1 MTSQRH
7 CPRYTYTHLYHYIPH
22 PTTDPKS
29 CMAHLHSV
37 REWLWCRKRRI
48 SGLLVGSLVLTISK
62 LKRWSINYYIDTA
75 ATASR
80 VSSDLQRANGGLGE
94 YYCEH
99 ETRTPVWVCAGD
111 AHTAARLVGLSDV
124 QRAGGEADAAVVARW
139 LDDGVAPNGARG
151 RAFGARGVHG
161 FDLTFAAPKSVSLVR
176 ALRGDDV
183 AQKAIA
189 AAHTAALAEAMEYLA
204 VHAGYSRA
212 HNPVTGDKDLV
223 RLPGLVAVAYQH
235 ETSRCG
241 DPHLHTHVIVPNRQA
256 RADGRMVSLDGTSLY
271 HEARAAG
278 VIYQAT
284 LRRELHH
291 SLGIE
296 WEPVDPSTGMAEIAG
311 ISRDTIRAWSR
322 RSSQL
327 REWAAHNLVSV
338 DGALSAAQLAAAQK
352 ATRPAKPEELGWI
365 QLQQQWR
372 DDARS
377 FEVDRPA
384 FLEARAARRAS
395 ARAPLS
401 KARLAAAAEK
411 IEKAVFTR
419 ADLVEIVGAQ
429 LPVAGEQS
437 PRAAVEAAV
446 DEIGMRLT
454 APRAA
459 HEREGR
465 ERFTLARIL
474 AEEAA
479 VLDLVDTTNDRA
491 MLWVRDEDTAGL
503 SPDQKTAV
511 ENIGGSPWLV
521 QPLSAPAGAGKTT
534 SLRALANAAHHRFGA
549 RVLVLAPTGKAVD
562 VAMRE
567 GAGDDGM
574 TIAKALN
581 SLRGGRLQ
589 LDQHTLVVVDE
600 AGMVGT
606 DDLRQLLTATTQAR
620 AKAVLVG
627 DAHQLAPVKARGG
640 MFAQL
645 CTDLPWTQQLSEVW
659 RMTDPEER
667 QASLTL
673 RDGDPKAIRDVVDW
687 YCKHDRVH
695 CGDGITMAA
704 DALAAYT
711 ADTKLGRD
719 PLLVC
724 DTTEVVDALNLRIHN
739 DRIAPDAA
747 TVTVARGE
755 KVAVG
760 DVIISRRNDPTI
772 DIRPSSREAEQPT
785 SVRNGN
791 RWRVV
796 IIDTDNSRIACE
808 RLDDKARTAFDQ
820 NYFREHVSLGYA
832 ITVHSA
838 QGVTADASFAVLRED
853 TSRNL
858 LYVAMTRGRHAN
870 HAYIYEHSTEAS
882 EFSHG
887 QPTGTHIA
895 RRGDNHEAADLL
907 CGILVNDEPAITA
920 HDYATHTP
928 DEALPDRV
936 RDLLAVRATAGHR
949 RKAVYE
955 TWKTQRQEHERDM
968 AEVQERQIGSQHRS
982 TDYGLEL

>member
-1 MTSQRH
+1 M
-7 CPRYTYTHLYHYIPH
+7 
-22 PTTDPKS
+22 
-29 CMAHLHSV
+29 
-37 REWLWCRKRRI
+37 
-48 SGLLVGSLVLTISK
+48 LTISK

-80 VSSDLQRANGGLGE
+80 ATSDLQRANGGLGE
-94 YYCEH
+94 YYSEH
-99 ETRTPVWVCAGD
+99 ETRTPVWLCAGD
-111 AHTAARLVGLSDV
+111 ALTAARLVGLSDV
-124 QRAGGEADAAVVARW
+124 QRAGGEADARVVARW

-161 FDLTFAAPKSVSLVR
+161 FDLTFAAPKSVSLMR

-183 AQKAIA
+183 AQKAVA
-189 AAHTAALAEAMEYLA
+189 AAHSAALAEAMEYLDA
-204 VHAGYSRA
+204 HAGYTRV
-212 HNPVTGDKDLV
+212 NNRVTGDKDLV

-256 RADGRMVSLDGTSLY
+256 RADGVLVSIDGTSLY

-284 LRRELHH
+284 LRRELFQ

-296 WEPVDPSTGMAEIAG
+296 WEPVDPATGMAEAAG
-311 ISRDTIRAWSR
+311 VSRDSIRAWSR

-327 REWAAHNLVSV
+327 RDWAAHNLVSV
-338 DGALSAAQLAAAQK
+338 DGPLSAAQLAAAQK
-352 ATRPAKPEELGWI
+352 ATRPAKPEELAWS

-372 DDARS
+372 ADARS
-377 FEVDRPA
+377 FEVDRAA
-384 FLEARAARRAS
+384 FLEARAARRALT
-395 ARAPLS
+395 RAPLS
-401 KARLAAAAEK
+401 RTRLAAAAEK
-411 IEKAVFTR
+411 IDKAVFTR
-419 ADLVEIVGAQ
+419 ADLVEIIGAQ
-429 LPVAGEQS
+429 LPVDGEQS

-446 DEIGMRLT
+446 DDLGMRLS

-459 HEREGR
+459 HEREGH

-479 VLDLVDTTNDRA
+479 VLDLVDAQNPRA
-491 MLWVRDEDTAGL
+491 MLRVQDEDTAGL

-534 SLRALANAAHHRFGA
+534 SLRALVGATHHRYGA
-549 RVLVLAPTGKAVD
+549 KVLVLAPTGQAVD

-567 GAGDDGM
+567 RAGDEGM
-574 TIAKALN
+574 TIAKALQ
-581 SLRGGRLQ
+581 SLRDETLK
-589 LDQHTLVVVDE
+589 LDPWTLVVVDE

-606 DDLRQLLTATTQAR
+606 DDLRQLLTATTQAG
-620 AKAVLVG
+620 AKTLLVG

-645 CTDLPWTQQLSEVW
+645 CTDLPWTQRLSEVW

-667 QASLTL
+667 HASLAL
-673 RDGDPKAIRDVVDW
+673 RDGEPKAIRDAVDW
-687 YCKHDRVH
+687 YRTHDRLH
-695 CGDGITMAA
+695 CGDAITMAA

-711 ADTKLGRD
+711 ADTALGRD
-719 PLLVC
+719 ALLVC
-724 DTTEVVDALNLRIHN
+724 DTTEMVDALNLRIHN
-739 DRIAPDAA
+739 DRIDSDAA
-747 TVTVARGE
+747 TVTVARGQ

-772 DIRPSSREAEQPT
+772 DIRPGARNAQPPA

-791 RWRVV
+791 RWRVAIV
-796 IIDTDNSRIACE
+796 DTERSLIGAE
-808 RLDDKARTAFDQ
+808 RLDDKARAVFDH

-832 ITVHSA
+832 VTVHSA
-838 QGVTADASFAVLRED
+838 QGVTSDASLAVLGED

-870 HAYIYEHSTEAS
+870 IAHIYERTTEAS
-882 EFSHG
+882 EFAHG
-887 QPTGTHIA
+887 EPAGTHVA
-895 RRGDNHEAADLL
+895 QRGDNHAAATLVHR
-907 CGILVNDEPAITA
+907 ILDNDEPAISA
-920 HDYATHTP
+920 HDYARHTAE
-928 DEALPDRV
+928 EALPDRV
-936 RDLLAVRATAGHR
+936 RDLLNVRATAAQR
-949 RKAVYE
+949 
-955 TWKTQRQEHERDM
+955 RQEGYQAWTTGWPERDRGC
-968 AEVQERQIGSQHRS
+968 AEAQERHVDRSRHRG